1 MSDQENKKESK
12 IDKNKQIKRQTLLET
27 AFGLF
32 TGKGFQKTSISDIVD
47 NAGVAKGTFYL
58 YFKDKY
64 DIRNK
69 LIAHKASG
77 VFKKADA
84 ALKET
89 DITKLEEKIIFLI
102 DNIINQ
108 FVQDKTLMRFIA
120 KNLSWGVFKNVLI
133 GAGGDDEVDF
143 YDIYHSVFDGDS
155 RYESPEVMVFM
166 IIELVGSTCYSAIL
180 YNEPVGIEELKPYI
194 FRAVKS
200 IMAMHRKTDD
210 INSETFRES
219 IK

>member
-1 MSDQENKKESK
+1 MITKSKVKKTQSK
-12 IDKNKQIKRQTLLET
+12 IDQNKQHKRQALLET
-27 AFGLF
+27 AFSLF
-32 TGKGFQKTSISDIVD
+32 TSKGFQKTSISDIVD

-69 LIAHKASG
+69 LIAHKSSE

-84 ALKET
+84 ALKKT
-89 DITKLEEKIIFLI
+89 DITDFEDKIIYLI

-108 FVQDKTLMRFIA
+108 FVQDKILMRFIS

-133 GAGGDDEVDF
+133 GSGGEDDVDF
-143 YDIYHSVFDGDS
+143 YDIYHSVFGGNS
-155 RYESPEVMVFM
+155 GYENPEVMVFM

-180 YNEPVGIEELKPYI
+180 YNEPVGIGELKPYL
-194 FRAVKS
+194 FRTVKG
-200 IMAMHRKTDD
+200 IMAMHR
-210 INSETFRES
+210 SE
-219 IK
+219 